1 MNAFRYASSSGQS
14 HLRTYLAGAGATASL
29 TAGALVAFL
38 SVATF
43 VAFNGFPSAGT
54 STDAGAA
61 YLGSSGTAA
70 ARAAAAAL
78 GVGHAAVTRA
88 AGSGAPSRGPS
99 PGGPSGGGSS
109 TGGAAPNGAG
119 TGQIGGTPIAPP
131 PGAAPAP
138 STSTGPVEGAVDHV
152 NQATAPLGASVPSG
166 PSGTADR
173 TARSTLNAASPGL
186 GGQVSR
192 TGSRLVNGLP
202 GR

>member
-1 MNAFRYASSSGQS
+1 MNAFTYASSSGQS

-43 VAFNGFPSAGT
+43 VAFNGFPSGGT
-54 STDAGAA
+54 STDAGTA
-61 YLGSSGTAA
+61 YLDSSGTAA

-78 GVGHAAVTRA
+78 GVGHAAVTRT
-88 AGSGAPSRGPS
+88 AGSGAPNRGPS
-99 PGGPSGGGSS
+99 PGGPSGGS
-109 TGGAAPNGAG
+109 TGGAAPTGAG

-131 PGAAPAP
+131 PGAVPSP
-138 STSTGPVEGAVDHV
+138 STSRGPVEGAVDYV
-152 NQATAPLGASVPSG
+152 NQAAAPLGASVPSS
-166 PSGTADR
+166 PSGTVDR

-192 TGSRLVNGLP
+192 TGSRLVNGVP
-202 GR
+202 GP